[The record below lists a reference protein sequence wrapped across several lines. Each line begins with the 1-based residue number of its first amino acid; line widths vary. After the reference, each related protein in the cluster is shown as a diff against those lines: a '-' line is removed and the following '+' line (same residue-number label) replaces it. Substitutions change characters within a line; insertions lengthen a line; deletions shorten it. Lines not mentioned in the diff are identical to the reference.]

1 MSALIYRRGRD
12 SSGVVVLRSKEKE
25 KKDLAQ
31 ELRDAAGDPEGM
43 YDDEDDP
50 DLRAAIAA
58 SLGQAPEE
66 AEAAVAAPP
75 GPGEWQVWDGRRSA
89 LFQRGRGRETSRR

>member
-1 MSALIYRRGRD
+1 
-12 SSGVVVLRSKEKE
+12 
-25 KKDLAQ
+25 
-31 ELRDAAGDPEGM
+31 M

-89 LFQRGRGRETSRR
+89 LSEGERARDESTINPI